1 MNLKKIGEFIAQ
13 NRKAKKLTQ
22 EQLAEKL
29 GVTNKTVSR
38 WENGNYMPDMS
49 LLKLLSEELGITI
62 NELLSGERITEEKVI
77 EKTET
82 SIINTIN
89 YTERRLEKEH
99 KKISIG
105 IMIIGIIISI
115 SALTIFET
123 ESSWSS
129 IYSIIG
135 IIIFITGLAREIKYR
150 RILISSILFIAIL
163 GLFYGIDYVGVKVN
177 NRPPIYR
184 HITHTR
190 LEQLTKIGYY
200 TLFYNVYRINPNTPN
215 EYYIV
220 DEEKQYNIDTVP
232 ISPFNRNKSG
242 IDNIIKYEN
251 KYVGNNSNVGNL
263 LYNLPL
269 SEYEFVFEID
279 TKDLGI
285 TIDYHTTD
293 WYNNEQLYIQKCLI
307 YNSVSIFALI
317 DNVKYI
323 QYNFSGSSYKITR
336 NQVENY
342 YPNYVKIKENSI
354 NKTNFNLYLEEKMN
368 DYHFIQ
374 KQYQQMF
381 EKGI

>member
-1 MNLKKIGEFIAQ
+1 MKKIIA
-13 NRKAKKLTQ
+13 
-22 EQLAEKL
+22 
-29 GVTNKTVSR
+29 
-38 WENGNYMPDMS
+38 Y
-49 LLKLLSEELGITI
+49 
-62 NELLSGERITEEKVI
+62 
-77 EKTET
+77 
-82 SIINTIN
+82 IIN
-89 YTERRLEKEH
+89 Y
-99 KKISIG
+99 G